1 MALAKAGGY
10 SSDWTPSLG
19 TSICRR
25 SGPRNG
31 KKKNKITISMTK
43 VLMEKVHNIQGKMGN
58 ISRKMET
65 LRKNPKEMIELKN
78 TVTWE
83 LPLWRQQ

>member
-1 MALAKAGGY
+1 MPQERPKK
-10 SSDWTPSLG
+10 WQKNK
-19 TSICRR
+19 I
-25 SGPRNG
+25 
-31 KKKNKITISMTK
+31 KKNKITISMTK

-65 LRKNPKEMIELKN
+65 LRKNPKKMIELKN

-83 LPLWRQQ
+83 LPLWRQQWTQLESVRMQV